1 MTIFILSACFLFFNL
16 EVGRSYAYSVDCANV
31 DAAALGICT
40 GGNSMLDANSN
51 IKQDITCADCATGP
65 TSYCGKDNWNY
76 CKWVPKEVA
85 NYATPVNSP
94 ISKTV
99 VAANTP
105 NNTTSAEDG
114 DVCPGISKLP
124 DITWIACVLL
134 VFLKFVGWILGVAVS
149 LFAWIIDAEKMR
161 AIMVHPA
168 IFKSW
173 KIVRDFLNIGFI
185 LVLLFSAFSTIFQV
199 DKYNYKKIL
208 LWLVIMALLVNFS
221 YPITRF
227 IIDAS
232 NVLMYTIM
240 NNFFGAYAGDSQKI
254 LTQEMGGFDEL
265 RAIITDSG
273 AKTGLPQLLASIVF
287 VFILALTILSM
298 AVLFLI
304 RTIALTILIIF
315 SPVAFIGSVIG
326 KGGQWWDYLFKYAL
340 FGPIMVFM
348 LAISINIMKAMGS
361 VPIDGGS
368 ESIVT
373 SMSRFVI
380 PIVVLWIGMGVAQK
394 MGIEGASE
402 VIGKAQGIAKG
413 IAKWSGGSLKKSS
426 IAGLKAIDRNTL
438 ARWNVSPRQFMAAW
452 KQTTDRAE
460 KDKLAVGTGAWNDR
474 LNYVLSGG
482 KEKTH
487 YKQFA
492 IENQIAEKQKEQSL
506 IYHSSEELI
515 NLINKNRG
523 KGGLVAQYETIAAQR
538 TLTKSNDTNDMMVA
552 RKEEVNAFGRDLDDK
567 GVAKDGTIV
576 EMINDLRATG
586 LSEQEVYRQIYQ
598 IGEIGLSSGNH
609 SLYGAIKVD
618 ANGKFHRATQKEHMN
633 AAFTKIRNIEPQ
645 ELMKK
650 FHPNSL
656 YKQKEVP
663 VLNADGTAKID
674 PITKKPMT
682 TMKTT
687 GFTVLGEKFL
697 KELAS
702 PAIIKQLQRA
712 RKDFIEPSSD
722 PEMEAAFQKI
732 IDELNASGNTERAAT
747 VKEFREEAKK
757 QANKKSDSD
766 SKEATEVK
774 IKAKT
779 PLPEI
784 GPLSME
790 NEDLNPK
797 P

>member
-1 MTIFILSACFLFFNL
+1 
-16 EVGRSYAYSVDCANV
+16 
-31 DAAALGICT
+31 
-40 GGNSMLDANSN
+40 
-51 IKQDITCADCATGP
+51 
-65 TSYCGKDNWNY
+65 
-76 CKWVPKEVA
+76 
-85 NYATPVNSP
+85 
-94 ISKTV
+94 
-99 VAANTP
+99 
-105 NNTTSAEDG
+105 
-114 DVCPGISKLP
+114 
-124 DITWIACVLL
+124 
-134 VFLKFVGWILGVAVS
+134 
-149 LFAWIIDAEKMR
+149 MR

-265 RAIITDSG
+265 RAIITASG

-348 LAISINIMKAMGS
+348 LAISISIMKAMGS

-394 MGIEGASE
+394 MGIEGASMALAN
-402 VIGKAQGIAKG
+402 AQGM
-413 IAKWSGGSLKKSS
+413 AKWSQGLLKKGSL
-426 IAGLKAIDRNTL
+426 AGLKAIDRNTL
-438 ARWNVSPRQFMAAW
+438 AKWNVSPRQFMAAW

-538 TLTKSNDTNDMMVA
+538 TLTKNNDTNDMMVA
-552 RKEEVNAFGRDLDDK
+552 KEKEVDAFGSDLDGN

-576 EMINDLRATG
+576 EMIDDLRATG

-598 IGEIGLSSGNH
+598 IGEIGLSNGNH

-656 YKQKEVP
+656 YKQELKEVDE
-663 VLNADGTAKID
+663 LD
-674 PITKKPMT
+674 P
-682 TMKTT
+682 TT
-687 GFTVLGEKFL
+687 GKMVKNKKMVTTGLTVLGEKFF
-697 KELAS
+697 KDLAS
-702 PAIIKQLQRA
+702 PAMVKQINRA

-722 PEMEAAFQKI
+722 QSKIMEDEFERIIKELEKSPRLDKAERIATIKSFRKEAISMANKQGDVEQLDKDQAEAIEMNKKFDKEAKREKREE
-732 IDELNASGNTERAAT
+732 ELHAAT
-747 VKEFREEAKK
+747 MASFKGKG
-757 QANKKSDSD
+757 
-766 SKEATEVK
+766 
-774 IKAKT
+774 T
-779 PLPEI
+779 P
-784 GPLSME
+784 
-790 NEDLNPK
+790 
-797 P
+797 